1 VGRFKRGFGSG
12 LIVLI
17 GLLCGLNALAE
28 SPVWAIRGAR
38 NTVYLAGSVHLL
50 RAADAKLPAAFDRAY
65 ADSSALVMEIDMDDL
80 DPLQAQAWMLEHGMY
95 AEDGSLSEALGK
107 TRFQKL
113 EKEAERLGL
122 PAEAIDR
129 FEPWMAAM
137 TLVQLQLATLGF
149 DPEQGVEKQL
159 ERRAV
164 ADRKEIKGFETLQE
178 QLGLL
183 DNLPTADQ
191 MKFVDVTLE
200 EMHEMAGAT
209 DELVAAWRTGNS
221 TRLASLL
228 GEEYNTAPGLY
239 TTLVADRNRRWMP
252 QIERMLTGDKNYMI
266 IVGTLHLVGRG
277 GLLELTKARGY
288 QAKQLQ

>member
-17 GLLCGLNALAE
+17 GLLCGLNVYAE

-50 RAADAKLPAAFDRAY
+50 RAKDSKLPPAFDRAY
-65 ADSSALVMEIDMDDL
+65 ADSSTLVMEIDMDDL
-80 DPLQAQAWMLEHGMY
+80 NPLEAQGWMLEHGMY
-95 AEDGSLSEALGK
+95 AEEGSLSEALGK
-107 TRFQKL
+107 TRYEKV

-122 PAEAIDR
+122 PEEAINR

-159 ERRAV
+159 VRRAA
-164 ADRKEIKGFETLQE
+164 ADRKEIRGLETLEE

-183 DNLPTADQ
+183 DKMPAADQ

-200 EMHEMAGAT
+200 EMHEMEGAT
-209 DELVAAWRTGNS
+209 DDLVAAWRAGNANK
-221 TRLASLL
+221 LASLL
-228 GEEYNTAPGLY
+228 GDEYNTAPGLY

-277 GLLELTKARGY
+277 GLLELTKSRGY

>member
-1 VGRFKRGFGSG
+1 
-12 LIVLI
+12 
-17 GLLCGLNALAE
+17 
-28 SPVWAIRGAR
+28 
-38 NTVYLAGSVHLL
+38 
-50 RAADAKLPAAFDRAY
+50 
-65 ADSSALVMEIDMDDL
+65 MDDL

>member
-1 VGRFKRGFGSG
+1 
-12 LIVLI
+12 
-17 GLLCGLNALAE
+17 
-28 SPVWAIRGAR
+28 
-38 NTVYLAGSVHLL
+38 VHLL